1 MPVLLP
7 QISLLTAIT
16 RQSTISSCFAAGNLV
31 NWSKNSSFHFPF
43 SRSRGRAQ
51 VGKKKRG
58 HSIGKIDENYN
69 KTDKALLPKSNE
81 VRRVA
86 KMTRK
91 SLAYALEG
99 QPVKIKMALDILFEE
114 DPRSYIDAIAKLMNY
129 AMPKL
134 SSTEIKK
141 DTDTKIEIN
150 LNEGATLDDI
160 KNQIRGLEDADDI
173 DYAEVDEE

>member
-1 MPVLLP
+1 MSEEKKLGGE
-7 QISLLTAIT
+7 AM
-16 RQSTISSCFAAGNLV
+16 
-31 NWSKNSSFHFPF
+31 
-43 SRSRGRAQ
+43 
-51 VGKKKRG
+51 KKRG

-69 KTDKALLPKSNE
+69 KTDKVLLPKNNE
-81 VRRVA
+81 ARRVA

-114 DPRSYIDAIAKLMNY
+114 DPRAYIDAIAKLMNY

-173 DYAEVDEE
+173 DYAEVDED

>member
-1 MPVLLP
+1 MSEEKKLGGE
-7 QISLLTAIT
+7 AM
-16 RQSTISSCFAAGNLV
+16 
-31 NWSKNSSFHFPF
+31 
-43 SRSRGRAQ
+43 
-51 VGKKKRG
+51 KKRG

-114 DPRSYIDAIAKLMNY
+114 DPRAYIDAIATLMNY

-173 DYAEVDEE
+173 DYTELD